1 MFQPTIDNDSVA
13 SLPAARFDGP
23 IIVVDSEEMVDAACQ
38 ELERCNVIG
47 FDTETRPSFR
57 AGVSYKVS
65 LLQLSTPT
73 VCYLFRLCRIRLSNR
88 ILKILGSQR
97 ILKIGADVTGDIRAL
112 HALREFK
119 ADGFVD
125 LQNEASRWG
134 IEERSLRKLSA
145 IVLGERV
152 SKAQRL
158 SNWEAGVLTEQQRDY
173 AATDAWVCLKI
184 LEGLQRVKPLD
195 DKELTI
201 VSIAGQIPQKPKK
214 GKRPPRTSA
223 HSKDSKMEQNTPNV
237 PPTGA
242 KKSGETAEAKVVK
255 ETKEAREAREARE
268 AKATKEIKEQ
278 TASRRGKWMRRTN
291 KKR

>member
-13 SLPAARFDGP
+13 ALPAARFDGR

-38 ELERCNVIG
+38 ELERCDIIG

-73 VCYLFRLCRIRLSNR
+73 TCFLFRLCRIRLSNR
-88 ILKILGSQR
+88 ILKILGSRR

-134 IEERSLRKLSA
+134 IEEKSLRKLSA

-158 SNWEAGVLTEQQRDY
+158 SNWEAEVLTPQQREY
-173 AATDAWVCLKI
+173 AATDAWVCTRILKT
-184 LEGLQRVKPLD
+184 LEQTESV
-195 DKELTI
+195 E
-201 VSIAGQIPQKPKK
+201 
-214 GKRPPRTSA
+214 GKRTIISVAPP
-223 HSKDSKMEQNTPNV
+223 
-237 PPTGA
+237 
-242 KKSGETAEAKVVK
+242 
-255 ETKEAREAREARE
+255 RE
-268 AKATKEIKEQ
+268 AKDVKDEGKRHYKFRKRRNKE
-278 TASRRGKWMRRTN
+278 N
-291 KKR
+291 KQPKI